1 MKQLRSRSLIFAGS
15 GGGCRHTTAG
25 PRGLPDRNGFDWG
38 EGTPEFQSRLVQV
51 GAGRAEVEAECP
63 IYLFPAGPIG
73 SGWRG
78 GDWDD
83 WVGVVGE
90 LWISRP
96 VQPPTRARYLT
107 RHGCWV
113 TVRFQP
119 QFLPP

>member
-1 MKQLRSRSLIFAGS
+1 MPLCSQSSISVGS
-15 GGGCRHTTAG
+15 GGGCRGATAG
-25 PRGLPDRNGFDWG
+25 PIGIPVSNGFDWG

-83 WVGVVGE
+83 WVGVVG
-90 LWISRP
+90 
-96 VQPPTRARYLT
+96 AM
-107 RHGCWV
+107 G
-113 TVRFQP
+113 
-119 QFLPP
+119 